1 MRISDWSSDVCSSD
15 LKHRAGGAAA
25 RFGALAPDADI
36 LFADIEHARLVVG
49 DTAFDLAFERQLA
62 DQFYAD
68 LARLRRNQFQLAHL
82 AVTLVD
88 ESIGPVRP
96 AAAIQAQPIGVVE
109 PGRLKPVGDDGQ
121 TTRRGSERIDRDVF
135 GRAV

>member
-15 LKHRAGGAAA
+15 L
-25 RFGALAPDADI
+25 
-36 LFADIEHARLVVG
+36 
-49 DTAFDLAFERQLA
+49 LAFERQLA

-109 PGRLKPVGDDGQ
+109 PGRLQPVGDVGQ
-121 TTRRGSERIDRDVF
+121 PPRSGLERIGRDAF
-135 GRAV
+135 EIGKALCWERGGQ

>member
-82 AVTLVD
+82 AATLVD

-96 AAAIQAQPIGVVE
+96 AAAIQAPPLGVVE
-109 PGRLKPVGDDGQ
+109 HGRLQPLGHVA
-121 TTRRGSERIDRDVF
+121 TPPSRGHECM
-135 GRAV
+135 